1 MAPETSVT
9 PNHGVIA
16 SSSVPTPSQPEV
28 RPYRLMLDDKGR
40 IIPPTQAEL
49 ADRAKAVER
58 MFVELAKIP
67 ANPIEEDQAIYRAI
81 DAERPDRPLFE
92 GMY

>member
-1 MAPETSVT
+1 MS
-9 PNHGVIA
+9 
-16 SSSVPTPSQPEV
+16 
-28 RPYRLMLDDKGR
+28 L
-40 IIPPTQAEL
+40 
-49 ADRAKAVER
+49 
-58 MFVELAKIP
+58 MFVELANIP